1 MNLSRSFEFGL
12 SRKSSSRMGSIG
24 IIFGPNAIGTL
35 GNSPPPA
42 QSWIRAQNDNSVHS
56 RADHSSRGPS
66 AYRPERHWL
75 FPPSGAAGDNDLST
89 C

>member
-35 GNSPPPA
+35 GNSPPPG
-42 QSWIRAQNDNSVHS
+42 SITD
-56 RADHSSRGPS
+56 P
-66 AYRPERHWL
+66 
-75 FPPSGAAGDNDLST
+75 GAE
-89 C
+89 